1 MASLIDQFNKGDHD
15 AAIQAAVRQ
24 IDEKPT
30 DPKRY
35 AVLATML
42 IGIHAFDEASQLIV
56 KALGLFPGDD
66 ELTYD
71 AGLLAFSQGNTTLA
85 SRYFQQLATAQK
97 GSLKQDAQY
106 MLALSYQ
113 QGGQV
118 QKALA
123 FALTA
128 HEAAPEKVDAALLAA
143 ELLLGLGA
151 FKDAADLLKP
161 FLQINNAQVLFTYG
175 MALAGQG
182 QDGSEYLD
190 AAKRLDPQG
199 YAQKAGR
206 VRDIAGF
213 LKVQGEGD
221 E

>member
-1 MASLIDQFNKGDHD
+1 MASLTDQFNQGDHD
-15 AAIQAAVRQ
+15 AAIQAAVKR

-35 AVLATML
+35 SVLATML
-42 IGIHAFDEASQLIV
+42 IGIHAYDEASQLIV
-56 KALGLFPGDD
+56 KALGLFPNDT

-71 AGLLAFSQGNTTLA
+71 AGLLAFSQGNSTLA
-85 SRYFQQLATAQK
+85 IKYFSQLANVKK
-97 GSLKQDAQY
+97 GNLKQDAQY

-113 QGGQV
+113 QAGQV

-128 HEAAPEKVDAALLAA
+128 HEAAPEKVDAALLSA

-151 FKDAADLLKP
+151 FKDAAKLLKP
-161 FLQINNAQVLFTYG
+161 FLQIKNARVLFTYG
-175 MALAGQG
+175 MALTGQNL
-182 QDGSEYLD
+182 DGSQYLD
-190 AAKRLDPQG
+190 EAKRLDPKG
-199 YAQKAGR
+199 YDQQAGQ

-213 LKVQGEGD
+213 LKAQGESD